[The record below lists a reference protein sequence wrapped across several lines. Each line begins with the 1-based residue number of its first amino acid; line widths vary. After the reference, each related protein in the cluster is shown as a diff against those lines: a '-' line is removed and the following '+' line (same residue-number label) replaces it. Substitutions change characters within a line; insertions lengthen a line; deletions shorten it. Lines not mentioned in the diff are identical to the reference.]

1 MIGRT
6 LGAYF
11 MRRYLI
17 ITFWFFVGI
26 FGLIFIINFT
36 EISRRVGDLP
46 GYSIW
51 WGVSFAGMQ
60 TPIIMQQAVPF
71 IALVSGIATLIS
83 LNRKYELVVARAA
96 GISAW
101 QFLLPICLG
110 SVIFGLA
117 ALFVLNPVASYGFQ
131 RTQFLEADIRGG
143 TGTPS
148 AGPDAPWIKQRVGDT
163 ETFIGAAGVLDDG
176 LQLVNSTFIVVGADT
191 GAIERYDAERAY
203 LESGAWRLENGR
215 RTMSGAPPL
224 PFETH
229 SIPTNLTPE
238 FVLERLASPETIPIF
253 QLPRKIEAARSFGLP
268 ANSFSMHMH
277 ALLATPALL
286 VAMTLIAATVSMRFA
301 RMGQSSTMILGGVLA
316 GFLLYVVTVLVK
328 AFGSAGLVP
337 PVVAAWLP
345 VIVAGFFGVTFLL
358 YREDG

>member
-6 LGAYF
+6 LGSYF
-11 MRRYLI
+11 MRRYLV
-17 ITFWFFVGI
+17 ITFWFFTGI
-26 FGLIFIINFT
+26 FGLIFIVNFT
-36 EISRRVGDLP
+36 EVSRRVGDLP
-46 GYSIW
+46 EYSLW
-51 WGVSFAGMQ
+51 WGITFAALQ
-60 TPIIMQQAVPF
+60 TPFIMQQAVPF

-110 SVIFGLA
+110 SLIFGLVA
-117 ALFVLNPVASYGFQ
+117 VLVLNPVASFGYE

-143 TGTPS
+143 NSTPA
-148 AGPDAPWIKQRVGDT
+148 AGGEAPWIKQRVGEI
-163 ETFIGAAGVLDDG
+163 ETYIGASGVLDEG
-176 LQLVNSTFIVVGADT
+176 IQLVNPTFITVGPDT
-191 GAIERYDAERAY
+191 NAIERFDAERAF
-203 LESGAWRLENGR
+203 LRDGEWQLRNAR
-215 RTMSGAPPL
+215 RTTRGNPPEL
-224 PFETH
+224 VETV
-229 SIPTNLTPE
+229 SIRTNLTPE

-253 QLPRKIEAARSFGLP
+253 ELPRKIAAARSFGLP
-268 ANSFSMHMH
+268 ANNFAMHMH
-277 ALLATPALL
+277 SILATPALL

-301 RMGQSSTMILGGVLA
+301 RMGQSSAMILGGVLA

-328 AFGSAGLVP
+328 AFGSAGFVP
-337 PVVAAWLP
+337 PVAAAWFP

>member
-36 EISRRVGDLP
+36 EISRRVSDLP

-191 GAIERYDAERAY
+191 GAIERYDAERAF
-203 LESGAWRLENGR
+203 LENGAWRLENGR
-215 RTMSGAPPL
+215 RTLSGTPRPFRLTVVCRCGSCETVAVASRIPFSVKALRSVMFTVAAFAFSASDGRRTSTRLKVAAAPFNVAL
-224 PFETH
+224 P
-229 SIPTNLTPE
+229 PQTPHW
-238 FVLERLASPETIPIF
+238 
-253 QLPRKIEAARSFGLP
+253 RSFT
-268 ANSFSMHMH
+268 SC
-277 ALLATPALL
+277 
-286 VAMTLIAATVSMRFA
+286 RFA
-301 RMGQSSTMILGGVLA
+301 
-316 GFLLYVVTVLVK
+316 
-328 AFGSAGLVP
+328 P
-337 PVVAAWLP
+337 
-345 VIVAGFFGVTFLL
+345 
-358 YREDG
+358 

>member
-17 ITFWFFVGI
+17 ITFWFFTGI
-26 FGLIFIINFT
+26 FGLIFIVNFT
-36 EISRRVGDLP
+36 EVSRRVGDLP
-46 GYSIW
+46 DYSLW
-51 WGVSFAGMQ
+51 WGVTFAALQ
-60 TPIIMQQAVPF
+60 TPFIMQQAVPF

-101 QFLLPICLG
+101 QFLLPICIGALL
-110 SVIFGLA
+110 FGFA
-117 ALFVLNPVASYGFQ
+117 ALFVLNPLASFGYE

-143 TGTPS
+143 NNTPV
-148 AGPDAPWIKQRVGDT
+148 AGGEAPWIKQRFGQT
-163 ETFIGAAGVLDDG
+163 ETYIGAAGVLDEG
-176 LQLVNSTFIVVGADT
+176 LQLVGATFIVIGADMD
-191 GAIERYDAERAY
+191 AMERFDAQRAF
-203 LESGAWRLENGR
+203 LRAGEWQLENAR
-215 RTMSGAPPL
+215 RTTRGNPPEL
-224 PFETH
+224 METV

-253 QLPRKIEAARSFGLP
+253 QLPRKIAAARSFGLP
-268 ANSFSMHMH
+268 ANNFAMHMH
-277 ALLATPALL
+277 SMLAMPALL

-301 RMGQSSTMILGGVLA
+301 RMGQSSAMILGGVMA

-328 AFGSAGLVP
+328 AFGSAGFVP
-337 PVVAAWLP
+337 PVAAAWFP
-345 VIVAGFFGVTFLL
+345 VVVAGFFGVTFLL

>member
-11 MRRYLI
+11 MRRYLV

-36 EISRRVGDLP
+36 EVSRRVSDLP

-51 WGVSFAGMQ
+51 WGISFAGLQ
-60 TPIIMQQAVPF
+60 TPFIMQQAVPF

-101 QFLLPICLG
+101 QFLMPICLG
-110 SVIFGLA
+110 ALVFGLA
-117 ALFVLNPVASYGFQ
+117 SLFVLNPIASFGYQ
-131 RTQFLEADIRGG
+131 RTQILEADIRGG
-143 TGTPS
+143 GTTPS
-148 AGPDAPWIKQRVGDT
+148 TDAQAPWIKQRVGDT
-163 ETFIGAAGVLDDG
+163 ETYIGAAGVLDEG
-176 LQLVNSTFIVVGADT
+176 IQLVNATFITVGSDT
-191 GAIERYDAERAY
+191 DAIGRLDAERAF
-203 LESGAWRLENGR
+203 LRDGEWELQNAR
-215 RTMSGAPPL
+215 RTTRGAPPEL
-224 PFETH
+224 IETA
-229 SIPTNLTPE
+229 SIATNLTPE
-238 FVLERLASPETIPIF
+238 FVLERLAVPETIPIF
-253 QLPRKIEAARSFGLP
+253 ELPRKIAAARSFGLP
-268 ANSFSMHMH
+268 ANNFAMHMH
-277 ALLATPALL
+277 SMLAMPMLL

-328 AFGSAGLVP
+328 AFGSAGFVP
-337 PVVAAWLP
+337 PVAAAWFP
-345 VIVAGFFGVTFLL
+345 VVVAGFFGVTFLL
-358 YREDG
+358 HREDG